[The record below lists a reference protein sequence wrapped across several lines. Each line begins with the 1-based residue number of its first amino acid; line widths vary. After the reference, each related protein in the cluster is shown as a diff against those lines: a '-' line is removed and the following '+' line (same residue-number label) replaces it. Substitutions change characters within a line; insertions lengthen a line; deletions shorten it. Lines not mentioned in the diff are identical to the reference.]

1 VLPVSADDRAAPGLP
16 RAPALAHIDPHI
28 GGTNS
33 LAVAS
38 FVCALVGCSG
48 IGVPLAIIFGHV
60 ALVQIRRYGQDGTG
74 LAVTGLVVGYIS
86 LAFWIL
92 IIVLMRTTPG

>member
-1 VLPVSADDRAAPGLP
+1 VSSDHPALPDLP
-16 RAPALAHIDPHI
+16 RAPALRDAGPHI
-28 GGTNS
+28 RGTNS

-38 FVCALVGCSG
+38 FVCALVGCTG
-48 IGVPLAIIFGHV
+48 LGVPLAIVFGHV
-60 ALVQIRRYGQDGTG
+60 ALAQIRRYGQEGMG

-92 IIVLMRTTPG
+92 IVILMRTSPG